1 MSEDLVKVGSP
12 LTVPDFLKGETSG
25 EGLEGMSSRD
35 VVLPR
40 LCLCQSLSP
49 QRKES
54 NPLFI
59 DGLKEGQLFNSV
71 SSRIYGRKLEVIPLL
86 FAKARIY
93 FKKMEEG
100 GGIICQS
107 LNGIDGGSICKT
119 CDACPNSKFGSDSS
133 KAPACNLF
141 YNYPAIVV
149 ETGELIVVSL
159 KSTGLKTG
167 RQWNSRMKML
177 GGRPAYAGVY
187 EINTIETKNS
197 KGEFFLETVKFSRF
211 VTEAEYNR
219 AKIEFGSIQ
228 GKNVVADTTGLDDEK
243 EEVDEDIPF

>member
-1 MSEDLVKVGSP
+1 MSEALQKTDNKLV
-12 LTVPDFLKGETSG
+12 VPDFLKGETGG
-25 EGLEGMSSRD
+25 EGLGAMDQRD

-54 NPLFI
+54 NPLYI
-59 DGLKEGQLFNSV
+59 EGLKEGQLFNSV
-71 SSRIYGRKLEVIPLL
+71 SSHVYGRRIEVIPLL
-86 FAKARIY
+86 FTKARIY

-107 LNGIDGGSICKT
+107 RNGIDGGVLCKT
-119 CDACPNSKFGSDSS
+119 CDECPNSKFDASG
-133 KAPACNLF
+133 KTPACNLF

-177 GGRPAYAGVY
+177 GGRPAYSAVY
-187 EINTIETKNS
+187 EINTIETKNA
-197 KGEFFLETVKFSRF
+197 KGEFFLETVKLSRF
-211 VTEAEYNR
+211 VTELEYQS
-219 AKIEFGSIQ
+219 AKAQFASIQ
-228 GKNVVADTTGLDDEK
+228 GKTVVADTTGLET
-243 EEVDEDIPF
+243 EQESDEDIPF